1 MNRHGRGLEKEADK
15 AREDEQQLFIAL
27 VTGESNGTY
36 TLQVNG
42 REEVRQGVC
51 SNEFTFETA
60 GTGRGDEVLV
70 LASPRSD
77 TAQIIG
83 LSPWSVHQ

>member
-1 MNRHGRGLEKEADK
+1 MNRQNRRLNKATEKV
-15 AREDEQQLFIAL
+15 REDEQQLFIGL
-27 VTGESNGTY
+27 VTAESNGTY

-42 REEVRQGVC
+42 RDEVRQGVC

-60 GTGRGDEVLV
+60 GTGKGDEVLV
-70 LASPRSD
+70 LASPRGD

-83 LSPWSVHQ
+83 LSPWSVH